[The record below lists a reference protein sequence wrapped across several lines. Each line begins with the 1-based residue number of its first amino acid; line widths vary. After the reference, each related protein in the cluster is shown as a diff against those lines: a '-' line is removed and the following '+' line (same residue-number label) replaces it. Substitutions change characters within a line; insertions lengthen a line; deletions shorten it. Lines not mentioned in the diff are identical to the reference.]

1 MDNIHHFLNGAISGA
16 FGVALSHPID
26 TIKSNI
32 QDNKRVSFNPRY
44 LYRGLVPALSGVGFE
59 KAIVFG
65 TYENTRRLLDN
76 DTRFQNN
83 RRANIAT
90 AGALS
95 GFTASLV
102 VAPTERLKILSQTGT
117 KIGPRHFHPNI
128 LFRGL
133 SATFTREVP
142 GFAIYF
148 STYEH
153 LKHTHTRDTGETL
166 PLSASFVYGGA
177 SGAIAWAGIYPQDM
191 IKTRMQ
197 AIQDL
202 SVKPTFIGTAKQIYV
217 ENGIRGY
224 FRGFHLALLRAVP
237 LHSGTFMM
245 MEIMKRHNGP

>member
-1 MDNIHHFLNGAISGA
+1 MPDSFRHFFYGAVSGS
-16 FGVALSHPID
+16 FGVAISHPID

-32 QDNKRVSFNPRY
+32 QDSKRVSFNPRA
-44 LYRGLVPALSGVGFE
+44 LYRGVLPAMSGVGFE

-65 TYENTRRLLDN
+65 TYETAKRIFDRHSNNERL
-76 DTRFQNN
+76 
-83 RRANIAT
+83 NIA
-90 AGALS
+90 ASGAIS

-117 KIGPRHFHPNI
+117 QITAQHFRPSV

-148 STYEH
+148 STYTH
-153 LKHTHTRDTGETL
+153 LRKTHVDRTDRPL
-166 PLSASFVYGGA
+166 PLYAAFGYGGI
-177 SGAIAWAGIYPQDM
+177 SGAVSWFGIYPQDL

-197 AIQDL
+197 ADTGAVQPSFIKT
-202 SVKPTFIGTAKQIYV
+202 VKHIYH
-217 ENGIRGY
+217 EAGLRGY

-237 LHSGTFMM
+237 LHAGTFMM
-245 MEIMKRHNGP
+245 MEVMTRMNSD